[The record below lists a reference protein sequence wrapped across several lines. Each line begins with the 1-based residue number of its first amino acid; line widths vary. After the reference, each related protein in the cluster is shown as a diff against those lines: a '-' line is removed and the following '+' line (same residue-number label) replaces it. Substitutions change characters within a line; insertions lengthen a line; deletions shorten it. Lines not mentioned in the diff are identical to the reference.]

1 MARED
6 QALQGYY
13 STGGKA
19 AGIMTTAATNNRD
32 LCDYFLAAA
41 RARVLGRLVA
51 VVGVDTAATA
61 PASREGVSTS
71 VAATSILAFLRVC
84 LTASS

>member
-6 QALQGYY
+6 KALHGYY
-13 STGGKA
+13 NTGGKA
-19 AGIMTTAATNNRD
+19 AGIMTTAATNTRD

-61 PASREGVSTS
+61 PASGSRPRHWRTRSADQPHNFHKNWVKQ
-71 VAATSILAFLRVC
+71 
-84 LTASS
+84 